1 MNIDALPKSNVPNYM
16 AFSRFPAVR
25 RDVAFEVA
33 LDMEVGPIIACIAAG
48 NIRHLCDV
56 TLFDIYSGKGVAD
69 QKKSLAFAIMFQDIE
84 KTLTDEGVEESVS
97 QVLELVTTRF
107 NATQRI

>member
-1 MNIDALPKSNVPNYM
+1 
-16 AFSRFPAVR
+16 
-25 RDVAFEVA
+25 
-33 LDMEVGPIIACIAAG
+33 MEVGPIIASIAAG

-69 QKKSLAFAIMFQDIE
+69 QKKSLALAITFQGAE
-84 KTLTDEGVEESVS
+84 KTLTDEEVEESVA
-97 QVLELVTTRF
+97 QVLQLVETRF